1 MKRLTERWG
10 EDDVWVK
17 DHDYVS
23 AVHRLAEYEDTGLE
37 PEKIV
42 FLKNVVDDVFS
53 DKPEFTEHIRELLRV
68 ERDGRLVVL
77 PCNKALTNAD
87 CIRTL
92 TNQQLA
98 KQLYDIQK
106 EFCRMLYKKL
116 GFEDELN
123 FSEDY
128 SDILAWLNAPQE
140 ESEKALE
147 GNNE

>member
-1 MKRLTERWG
+1 MNICDQCKNYYPNNHYCQFW
-10 EDDVWVK
+10 DCDVTIQ
-17 DHDYVS
+17 HETCCGF
-23 AVHRLAEYEDTGLE
+23 A
-37 PEKIV
+37 
-42 FLKNVVDDVFS
+42 NM
-53 DKPEFTEHIRELLRV
+53 
-68 ERDGRLVVL
+68 
-77 PCNKALTNAD
+77 TNAD
-87 CIRTL
+87 RIRTMSDEE
-92 TNQQLA
+92 LA
-98 KQLYDIQK
+98 KHIYETQK